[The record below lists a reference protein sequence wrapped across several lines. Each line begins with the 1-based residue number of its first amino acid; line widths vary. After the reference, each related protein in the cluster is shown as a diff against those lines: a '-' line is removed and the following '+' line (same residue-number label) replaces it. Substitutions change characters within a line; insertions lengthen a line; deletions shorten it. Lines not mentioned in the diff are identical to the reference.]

1 MQVEMLADVPYVLRP
16 GMSPRVYGQARK
28 GDNGTYLPKGSR
40 PDFSDDEAAHYLA
53 AGLAKVY
60 QGQSV
65 NVVPVDEIMDQL
77 RAS

>member
-1 MQVEMLADVPYVLRP
+1 MLQDVPYELRP

-28 GDNGTYLPKGSR
+28 GDDGTYLPKGSK

-60 QGQSV
+60 HGQSV
-65 NVVPVDEIMDQL
+65 SVVTADEIMDEL
-77 RAS
+77 RAG